1 VSSSYN
7 YSYRVLA
14 DGLVRNIDY
23 PLKLPLILSLIARR
37 AETTVMI
44 AALPYS
50 KLVEKHI
57 LDCIQGGI
65 GIRQMIASMQH
76 LQDAPKSLS
85 TMYKIYGSFIEMERA
100 KINGAVGK
108 KVIDQALDGDFKS
121 QELFLR
127 SKGGWSPTQTNIEVE
142 QETDPD
148 LDESAVDT
156 LMSLLG
162 YNENGPEEET
172 TCTCGEEDNC
182 RCS

>member
-1 VSSSYN
+1 
-7 YSYRVLA
+7 
-14 DGLVRNIDY
+14 
-23 PLKLPLILSLIARR
+23 
-37 AETTVMI
+37 MI
-44 AALPYS
+44 PALPYS

-57 LDCIQGGI
+57 LECIQGGI

-162 YNENGPEEET
+162 YNTNGPEEET

-182 RCS
+182 RCA

>member
-1 VSSSYN
+1 
-7 YSYRVLA
+7 
-14 DGLVRNIDY
+14 
-23 PLKLPLILSLIARR
+23 
-37 AETTVMI
+37 MI

-108 KVIDQALDGDFKS
+108 KVID
-121 QELFLR
+121 LFEKLR
-127 SKGGWSPTQTNIEVE
+127 RKG
-142 QETDPD
+142 
-148 LDESAVDT
+148 
-156 LMSLLG
+156 
-162 YNENGPEEET
+162 EEES
-172 TCTCGEEDNC
+172 GKKSSRAGYGKAEGRQGRFMEPQGPQ
-182 RCS
+182 SAMQQPVLLLS